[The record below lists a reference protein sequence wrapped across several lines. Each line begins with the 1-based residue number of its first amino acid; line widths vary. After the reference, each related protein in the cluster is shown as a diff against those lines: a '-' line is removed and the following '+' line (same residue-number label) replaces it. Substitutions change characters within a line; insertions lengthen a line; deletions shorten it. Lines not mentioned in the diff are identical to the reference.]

1 MIVDHVAGN
10 SRLWFARSNYSPY
23 EYNDLLI
30 PLLWVCHN
38 FRFFVHARFCKHYK
52 LTLSARRKIELSSHR
67 YSWPSCRRDR
77 RDLGY
82 STHHLARELDV
93 YLDIPTV
100 LNGQAF
106 QLLLDSPYTG
116 GAFPSVRKV
125 SFELDYDLYEFSSD
139 SDNDHAPGTSSEGA
153 SATSDDDTS
162 ANGDDL
168 AWDNGDDHAWDN
180 GCGSGDNGAWNAD
193 DDQRPESDGDHDDH
207 AQGNSDSSLSE
218 SVKAYVL
225 ELTTNIAVFV
235 NQVKQVVP
243 SVREVEVALGYEAE
257 RDFGRSSTER
267 DLALQL
273 FGIVENTTVITR
285 GCDLFVKYA
294 DLEPIRDLVHIE
306 CGIVGPSQA
315 IISLT
320 RRSAQTLQLL
330 RIWFRRDADIVGLI
344 RDTNSSNYME
354 YPCLRKLELSSDDDI
369 TPSIS
374 SVFSG
379 AVPFP
384 CLRQLGINCNYPF
397 ADDVL
402 FRGNSATLEFL
413 KVSPHPAT
421 VAVLKRHNLFTP
433 TSHPKLQR
441 VDIGA
446 LPSLAPGH
454 FPDIG
459 TYLRFVLRIA
469 PGASVR
475 VIPNLPSNNNDLSPA
490 LSMFGDHLRIQVL
503 SMPGTLLS
511 LWDIISL
518 IKSLPLLSDLSTLP
532 VVLGEM
538 PQGITMAELPAYVR
552 ATYPSMGKRFRC
564 WHWEYYYGQPD
575 YAKLTTC
582 MLLLALVCPNFD
594 YAAVH
599 AYHREEFME
608 AMRVQIAEP
617 GFNQDAPRLRRL
629 LFDGWRG

>member
-1 MIVDHVAGN
+1 M
-10 SRLWFARSNYSPY
+10 
-23 EYNDLLI
+23 
-30 PLLWVCHN
+30 
-38 FRFFVHARFCKHYK
+38 
-52 LTLSARRKIELSSHR
+52 
-67 YSWPSCRRDR
+67 
-77 RDLGY
+77 
-82 STHHLARELDV
+82 
-93 YLDIPTV
+93 
-100 LNGQAF
+100 
-106 QLLLDSPYTG
+106 
-116 GAFPSVRKV
+116 
-125 SFELDYDLYEFSSD
+125 
-139 SDNDHAPGTSSEGA
+139 
-153 SATSDDDTS
+153 
-162 ANGDDL
+162 
-168 AWDNGDDHAWDN
+168 
-180 GCGSGDNGAWNAD
+180 
-193 DDQRPESDGDHDDH
+193 
-207 AQGNSDSSLSE
+207 
-218 SVKAYVL
+218 
-225 ELTTNIAVFV
+225 
-235 NQVKQVVP
+235 VP

-257 RDFGRSSTER
+257 RDFGHCSTER

-273 FGIVENTTVITR
+273 FGIVETRTIITR

-306 CGIVGPSQA
+306 CGIVGPNQA

-330 RIWFRRDADIVGLI
+330 HIRFKCDTDIVGLI
-344 RDTNSSNYME
+344 RDTNSSSYME
-354 YPCLRKLELSSDDDI
+354 YPCLRKLKLASYDNI
-369 TPSIS
+369 TPSMS

-402 FRGNSATLEFL
+402 FRGNSATLESL
-413 KVSPHPAT
+413 EVTPHPAT
-421 VAVLKRHNLFTP
+421 VAMLTSCNLFTP

-446 LPSLAPGH
+446 LPFLAPGH

-459 TYLRFVLRIA
+459 TYLRLVLRIA

-475 VIPNLPSNNNDLSPA
+475 VIPNLPSNNSDLSSA
-490 LSMFGDHLRIQVL
+490 LSTFGDHLRIQVL
-503 SMPGTLLS
+503 SMPGTLLT

-518 IKSLPLLSDLSTLP
+518 IKSLPLLSDLATQP

-538 PQGITMAELPAYVR
+538 PQGITVADLPAYVR
-552 ATYPSMGKRFRC
+552 ETYPSMGKRFRC
-564 WHWEYYYGQPD
+564 WHWESHYGQPD
-575 YAKLTTC
+575 YAKLATY

-599 AYHREEFME
+599 ENHREEFME

-617 GFNQDAPRLRRL
+617 GFSQDAPRLRRL